1 MDAIK
6 TIADGIRAERK
17 EALEQKKPASKDDVV
32 AAVSPE
38 AAKKTEE
45 PKTEPKAEP
54 PAEGD
59 TAGPEEPADDNKE

>member
-32 AAVSPE
+32 AAVAPQAE
-38 AAKKTEE
+38 KKAE
-45 PKTEPKAEP
+45 EPKAEP
-54 PAEGD
+54 TAEGD
-59 TAGPEEPADDNKE
+59 PAGQEEPADDENKE